1 MSTFCIKGL
10 EEEDERG
17 WWDEKVVDD
26 FFKDDMPDWMTEDEL
41 TGSDKLQY
49 YEMEEDGEWLHLYA
63 EFVLYSKRLQP
74 GTDLKLLTVHKFKTW
89 ITSIFYNIRG
99 NRSSRPLKLRKAN
112 VDGGTKKAVDDFFQR
127 MTEDELTG
135 SDKLQYYEMEEDTGW
150 LHLYAKFALYSKR
163 SQLEEIVS
171 LLPVEMRKII
181 VRTRED
187 VESKKKVKAYN
198 KEDNG

>member
-1 MSTFCIKGL
+1 M
-10 EEEDERG
+10 
-17 WWDEKVVDD
+17 
-26 FFKDDMPDWMTEDEL
+26 
-41 TGSDKLQY
+41 
-49 YEMEEDGEWLHLYA
+49 
-63 EFVLYSKRLQP
+63 SKRESKDSTAEPLHQR
-74 GTDLKLLTVHKFKTW
+74 
-89 ITSIFYNIRG
+89 FY
-99 NRSSRPLKLRKAN
+99 PLNSEEALASQVTRVTNSN

>member
-1 MSTFCIKGL
+1 M
-10 EEEDERG
+10 
-17 WWDEKVVDD
+17 
-26 FFKDDMPDWMTEDEL
+26 
-41 TGSDKLQY
+41 
-49 YEMEEDGEWLHLYA
+49 
-63 EFVLYSKRLQP
+63 SKRESKDSTAEPLHQRFYP
-74 GTDLKLLTVHKFKTW
+74 LNRKKRCDVRSFQRRKT
-89 ITSIFYNIRG
+89 
-99 NRSSRPLKLRKAN
+99 N

-135 SDKLQYYEMEEDTGW
+135 SAKLQYYEMEVDTGW